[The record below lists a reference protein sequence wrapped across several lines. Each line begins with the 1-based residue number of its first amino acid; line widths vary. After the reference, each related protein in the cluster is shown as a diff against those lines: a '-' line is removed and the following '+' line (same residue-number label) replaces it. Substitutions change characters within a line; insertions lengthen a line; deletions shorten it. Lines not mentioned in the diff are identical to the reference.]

1 MSSLEPP
8 RDLMPL
14 AQNLKEKTNME
25 LTTVVLLLL
34 LAVPLGAQTSY
45 VGGNASSASRKLIF
59 GGTVRF

>member
-1 MSSLEPP
+1 
-8 RDLMPL
+8 MPL

-45 VGGNASSASRKLIF
+45 VGSNASSASRKLIF